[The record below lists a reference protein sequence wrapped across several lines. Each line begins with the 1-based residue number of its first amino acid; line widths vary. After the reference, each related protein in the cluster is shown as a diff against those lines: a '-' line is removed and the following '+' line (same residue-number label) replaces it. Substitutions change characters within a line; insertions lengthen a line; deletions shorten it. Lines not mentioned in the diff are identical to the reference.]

1 MSIAQTNNSTST
13 QARAGRV
20 GRYSDLPL
28 WVRLAAAISVALLIA
43 WSLMIYLTYAQRRDG
58 AIAQARDFA
67 QSVNQMTVAMITGM
81 MITGVS
87 KERAVFLEQVR
98 NSNNISDLEVFR
110 SGSTVSQYG
119 AGQGTESR
127 ASAEEKAVMDGG
139 HAYFKV
145 AEDAS
150 TLRAIFPVLNSR
162 NYLGKDCMAGCH
174 QGKEGDVL
182 GAVSMRVS
190 LKKTQAELQDF
201 TWKISLLALGLS
213 VPLLWTIFLFIRR
226 FVVRPLGGEPAAAT
240 AVANRI
246 ASGDLT
252 REVTVKTGDTTSVIA
267 AMARMQQDLSGVIA
281 QINQSAST
289 IAAGVNEVASGNE
302 DLSQRTEE
310 QASSLEQTASSMEE
324 LTSTVMQNAENA
336 KQANQ
341 LAAGASE
348 VAVKG
353 GNVIGQ
359 VVLTMS
365 SINDSSKKIV
375 DIISVID
382 GIAFQTNI
390 LALNAAVEAARAGE
404 QGRGFAVVAAEVRT
418 LAQRSA
424 AAAKEIKQLI
434 GDSVHKVEDGTRLVD
449 EAGKTMDKIVTSV
462 KRVTDIM
469 SEIAAASQEQSA
481 GIEEVNQ
488 AITQMD
494 QVTQQNAALV
504 EEAAAAAE
512 SLKQQAHNLVQAVA
526 AFKLAEGAEHS
537 IMTVREDKPEASR
550 PRAIAAHA
558 PARKALGSPVPAERR
573 LRMAQAPVHA
583 FATQRGALGEKPDND
598 QWTEL

>member
-1 MSIAQTNNSTST
+1 MSITQTNSTI
-13 QARAGRV
+13 AGEKAAAGRAGFN
-20 GRYSDLPL
+20 DLPV
-28 WVRLAAAISVALLIA
+28 WMRLSAAIALTLIVA
-43 WSLMIYLTYAQRRDG
+43 WSVMIYLTYVQRRDG
-58 AIAQARDFA
+58 AITQAKDFA
-67 QSVNQMTVAMITGM
+67 QSVNQITTATITGM
-81 MITGVS
+81 MITGVA
-87 KERAVFLEQVR
+87 KQRAVFLDQIK
-98 NSNNISDLEVFR
+98 NSNNIKDLQVFR
-110 SGSTVSQYG
+110 YGSTVSEYG
-119 AGQGTESR
+119 AGEEAESHPP
-127 ASAEEKAVMDGG
+127 AEVKSVMESGRP
-139 HAYFKV
+139 YFKV
-145 AEDAS
+145 AEQEGIM
-150 TLRAIFPVLNSR
+150 RAVYPILNSHDF
-162 NYLGKDCMAGCH
+162 LGKDCMGCH

-182 GAVSMRVS
+182 GAVSMQIS
-190 LKKTQAELQDF
+190 LKKTQAELRDF

-213 VPLLWTIFLFIRR
+213 IPLLLTIFVFIRR
-226 FVVRPLGGEPAAAT
+226 FVVRPLGGEPTAAT
-240 AVANRI
+240 RVASRI
-246 ASGDLT
+246 AGGDLT
-252 REVTVKTGDTTSVIA
+252 VDVPVKSGDTSSVMA
-267 AMARMQQDLSGVIA
+267 AMAKMKQDLSTIVG
-281 QINQSAST
+281 QINQSASAIT
-289 IAAGVNEVASGNE
+289 DGVNEVASGNE
-302 DLSQRTEE
+302 DLSQRTEQ
-310 QASSLEQTASSMEE
+310 QASSLEETASSMEE
-324 LTSTVMQNAENA
+324 LTSTVTQNAENA

-353 GNVIGQ
+353 GSVIGQ
-359 VVLTMS
+359 VVTTMS
-365 SINDSSKKIV
+365 SINESSKKIV

-434 GDSVHKVEDGTRLVD
+434 GDSVHKVDNGTKLVD
-449 EAGKTMDKIVTSV
+449 EAGRTMDQIVSSV

-504 EEAAAAAE
+504 EQAAAAAE

-526 AFKLAEGAEHS
+526 VFKLSEGAERAAAPVWEH
-537 IMTVREDKPEASR
+537 KPEAPK
-550 PRAIAAHA
+550 PRAVSAHA
-558 PARKALGSPVPAERR
+558 PAAAHAVSAERR
-573 LRMAQAPVHA
+573 LHVARAPRRA
-583 FATQRGALGEKPDND
+583 FALQSGSLAEKPDDD